1 MRYDVLLCDADN
13 TLFDFNKAEENAFA
27 MACETMGFSSTPE
40 LLATYSKI
48 NEALWKLLEQGR
60 RTCCAC
66 GGLNSFWKRFIGR
79 TTRRRCATR
88 SLTRWGGRACRLTAR

>member
-48 NEALWKLLEQGR
+48 NEALKSIYQMMRQLSDKTYGICQHQVLV
-60 RTCCAC
+60 
-66 GGLNSFWKRFIGR
+66 IG
-79 TTRRRCATR
+79 
-88 SLTRWGGRACRLTAR
+88 